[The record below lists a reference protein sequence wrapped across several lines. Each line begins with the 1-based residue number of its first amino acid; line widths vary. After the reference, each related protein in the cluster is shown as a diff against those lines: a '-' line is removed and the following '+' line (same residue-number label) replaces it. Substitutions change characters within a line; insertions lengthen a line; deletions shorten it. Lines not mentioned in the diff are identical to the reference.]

1 MDKPLYHLVPENSW
15 LSHKQSRT
23 PYFPP
28 TYQQDGFIHLTKDAN
43 FLVGVANNFYTS
55 KDPWE
60 WICLR
65 IDPRKLTSEVR
76 YEPAAPVGDTA
87 PPDGWKDGAAQ
98 APVFP
103 HLYGTID
110 FDAVAKEHRVERDAE
125 TGSFLSVEGV
135 T

>member
-1 MDKPLYHLVPENSW
+1 MMLYFHCDKFAALSIVTFYVHL
-15 LSHKQSRT
+15 Q
-23 PYFPP
+23 
-28 TYQQDGFIHLTKDAN
+28 
-43 FLVGVANNFYTS
+43 
-55 KDPWE
+55 
-60 WICLR
+60 
-65 IDPRKLTSEVR
+65 VR

-110 FDAVAKEHRVERDAE
+110 FDAVTKEHGVERDAE
-125 TGSFLSVEGV
+125 TGRFLSVEGV